1 MAVFNA
7 ADQREGS
14 VDMRRL
20 ALLSLTVA
28 GAIAGSAI
36 AQEQPAAPIAPETPA
51 APAPAAPAPAEAAP
65 APAEA
70 APAEVAPE
78 PEAPPAPPP
87 VPTDVTSLT
96 VMNVIERV
104 CTPMVRGTP
113 IAQLAPA
120 LGFKKKKDVWVLV
133 YQKGYRLSI
142 QPSTTNPN
150 ICTIDVNHPV
160 ESTAPAATLA
170 TDLHYWAVRQGG
182 GWYLARFE
190 KYVTDMERTTRSWE
204 KEGDVEGEAL
214 VLMTERKIDGRPVNA
229 KFDHTQVLFS
239 IRPAAARAGGG
250 LD

>member
-1 MAVFNA
+1 
-7 ADQREGS
+7 
-14 VDMRRL
+14 MRRL

-36 AQEQPAAPIAPETPA
+36 AQEQPAAPVAPE
-51 APAPAAPAPAEAAP
+51 APAAPAPVEA
-65 APAEA
+65 
-70 APAEVAPE
+70 APE

-113 IAQLAPA
+113 IAKLAPA

-133 YQKGYRLSI
+133 YQKGYQLSI

-182 GWYLARFE
+182 GWYLARFD

-214 VLMTERKIDGRPVNA
+214 VLMTERKIDGKPVNA

-239 IRPAAARAGGG
+239 IRPAAVRASG

>member
-7 ADQREGS
+7 ADHREGS

-36 AQEQPAAPIAPETPA
+36 AQEQPAAPGAPE
-51 APAPAAPAPAEAAP
+51 APAAPAPADAAP
-65 APAEA
+65 T
-70 APAEVAPE
+70 
-78 PEAPPAPPP
+78 PEAPP

-133 YQKGYRLSI
+133 YQKGYLLSI

-160 ESTAPAATLA
+160 EATAPAATLA

-182 GWYLARFE
+182 GWYLARFD

-229 KFDHTQVLFS
+229 KYDHTQVLFS
-239 IRPAAARAGGG
+239 IRPAAVRAGG

>member
-1 MAVFNA
+1 MAVVNA
-7 ADQREGS
+7 ADHREGS

-36 AQEQPAAPIAPETPA
+36 AQEQPAAPV
-51 APAPAAPAPAEAAP
+51 APAPT
-65 APAEA
+65 
-70 APAEVAPE
+70 EVAPE

-87 VPTDVTSLT
+87 IPTDVTSLN

-120 LGFKKKKDVWVLV
+120 LGFKKKRDVWVLI
-133 YQKGYRLSI
+133 YQKGYQLSI

-160 ESTAPAATLA
+160 ESIAPAATLA

-182 GWYLARFE
+182 GWYLARFD

-214 VLMTERKIDGRPVNA
+214 VLMTERKIDGAPVNA
-229 KFDHTQVLFS
+229 KYDHTQVLFS
-239 IRPAAARAGGG
+239 IRPAAARAGG

>member
-182 GWYLARFE
+182 GWYLARFD

>member
-51 APAPAAPAPAEAAP
+51 APAPAAP
-65 APAEA
+65 
-70 APAEVAPE
+70 
-78 PEAPPAPPP
+78 
-87 VPTDVTSLT
+87 
-96 VMNVIERV
+96 
-104 CTPMVRGTP
+104 
-113 IAQLAPA
+113 
-120 LGFKKKKDVWVLV
+120 
-133 YQKGYRLSI
+133 
-142 QPSTTNPN
+142 
-150 ICTIDVNHPV
+150 
-160 ESTAPAATLA
+160 LA

-182 GWYLARFE
+182 GWYLARFD

>member
-7 ADQREGS
+7 ADHREGS

-36 AQEQPAAPIAPETPA
+36 AQEQPAAPVAPE
-51 APAPAAPAPAEAAP
+51 APAAPAPVEA
-65 APAEA
+65 
-70 APAEVAPE
+70 APE

-133 YQKGYRLSI
+133 YQKGYLLSI

-160 ESTAPAATLA
+160 EATAPAATLA

-182 GWYLARFE
+182 GWYLARFD

-214 VLMTERKIDGRPVNA
+214 VLMTERKINGAPVNA
-229 KFDHTQVLFS
+229 KYDHTQVLFS
-239 IRPAAARAGGG
+239 IRPAAVRAGG

>member
-1 MAVFNA
+1 
-7 ADQREGS
+7 
-14 VDMRRL
+14 MRRL

-36 AQEQPAAPIAPETPA
+36 AQEQPAAPEAPVV
-51 APAPAAPAPAEAAP
+51 APPAEAAP
-65 APAEA
+65 P
-70 APAEVAPE
+70 PE
-78 PEAPPAPPP
+78 APPP

-113 IAQLAPA
+113 IAQVAPA

-133 YQKGYRLSI
+133 YQKGYQVSI
-142 QPSTTNPN
+142 QPSSTNPN
-150 ICTIDVNHPV
+150 VCTIDVNHPV
-160 ESTAPAATLA
+160 EAVAPAATLA

-182 GWYLARFE
+182 GWYLARFD

-214 VLMTERKIDGRPVNA
+214 VLMTERRIDGKPVNA

-239 IRPAAARAGGG
+239 IRPAASAGG

>member
-36 AQEQPAAPIAPETPA
+36 AQEQPAAPIAPE
-51 APAPAAPAPAEAAP
+51 
-65 APAEA
+65 
-70 APAEVAPE
+70 
-78 PEAPPAPPP
+78 PPAPPP
-87 VPTDVTSLT
+87 VPTDVPSLT

-104 CTPMVRGTP
+104 CTPMVHGTL

-182 GWYLARFE
+182 GWYLARFD

-239 IRPAAARAGGG
+239 TRPAAARAGGG
-250 LD
+250 LGRYRRGRRGP

>member
-51 APAPAAPAPAEAAP
+51 APAPAAAVPAEAAP

-133 YQKGYRLSI
+133 YQKGYQLSI
-142 QPSTTNPN
+142 QPSATNPN

-182 GWYLARFE
+182 GWYLARFD

-239 IRPAAARAGGG
+239 IRPAAAKAGGG
-250 LD
+250 RD

>member
-1 MAVFNA
+1 MAVVNA
-7 ADQREGS
+7 ADHREGS

-36 AQEQPAAPIAPETPA
+36 AQEQPAAPV
-51 APAPAAPAPAEAAP
+51 APAPT
-65 APAEA
+65 
-70 APAEVAPE
+70 EVAPE

-87 VPTDVTSLT
+87 IPTDVTSLN

-120 LGFKKKKDVWVLV
+120 LGFKKKRDVWVLI
-133 YQKGYRLSI
+133 YQKGYQLSI

-160 ESTAPAATLA
+160 ESIAPAATLS

-182 GWYLARFE
+182 GWYLARFD

-214 VLMTERKIDGRPVNA
+214 VLMTERKIDGAPVNA
-229 KFDHTQVLFS
+229 KYDHTQVLFS
-239 IRPAAARAGGG
+239 IRPAAARAGG